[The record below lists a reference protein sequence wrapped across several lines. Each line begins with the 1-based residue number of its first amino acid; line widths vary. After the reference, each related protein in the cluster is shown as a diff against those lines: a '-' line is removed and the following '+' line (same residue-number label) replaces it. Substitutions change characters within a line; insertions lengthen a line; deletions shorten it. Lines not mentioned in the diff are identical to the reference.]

1 MNAKTVN
8 ERQQKRREQL
18 RVNNMKSLYVRGVNG
33 EYDER
38 IRVALAVKSL
48 ADKGLL
54 SAQTIELIIDESI
67 EIMPPKDKINR
78 SFIKK
83 LIANYL
89 RKENDDE

>member
-54 SAQTIELIIDESI
+54 STETIELIVDESI
-67 EIMPPKDKINR
+67 EIMPPKDNINR

-83 LIANYL
+83 LVSNYL
-89 RKENDDE
+89 RKESDDE

>member
-1 MNAKTVN
+1 
-8 ERQQKRREQL
+8 
-18 RVNNMKSLYVRGVNG
+18 MKSLYVRGVNG

-54 SAQTIELIIDESI
+54 STETIELIVDESI
-67 EIMPPKDKINR
+67 EIMPPKDNINR

-83 LIANYL
+83 LVSNYL
-89 RKENDDE
+89 RKESDDE